1 MTGNRMVRLGAALVG
16 GAVAVVVLAPTAA
29 LFFPALGMR
38 TAAVGGF
45 VTALLVV
52 ALLPAF
58 ELVFPDE
65 DARRGWLSS
74 AVVPGV
80 AAVLAVACTVVGL
93 SVDRFDVAHPVP
105 SQLAYA
111 MDRDTGQAWWAST
124 ERAPGTYTSQYV
136 DHRGTLPVDLPYLA
150 GQEMELGDAQP
161 ADLPAPT
168 VTPVSD
174 TVVGGK
180 RRIIVRVTPQRPGV
194 RLLGL
199 DLHVDGGTVVRAQL
213 AGWDVP
219 DEALGGD
226 SLRITFHAPPADGLR
241 MSVTVEGKGE
251 VTLRVTDGSDGLS
264 GLPGYKPRPD
274 GVDAAGTHSSDL
286 VLVTATTSLG

>member
-1 MTGNRMVRLGAALVG
+1 MH
-16 GAVAVVVLAPTAA
+16 
-29 LFFPALGMR
+29 

-45 VTALLVV
+45 VCALLVV

-65 DARRGWLSS
+65 DERRGWLSS

-80 AAVLAVACTVVGL
+80 AVVLAVACTVVGL

-111 MDRDTGQAWWAST
+111 LDRDTGEAWWAST
-124 ERAPGTYTSQYV
+124 EANPGAYTAQYV
-136 DHRGTLPVDLPYLA
+136 DHRGTLPIDLPYLA
-150 GQEMELGDAQP
+150 GKEMALGDAQP
-161 ADLPAPT
+161 AGLPAPE
-168 VTPVSD
+168 VTTVSD

-180 RRIIVRVTPQRPGV
+180 RQIIVRVTPKRPGV

-199 DLHVDGGTVVRAQL
+199 DLKVDGGTVVRAQM
-213 AGWDVP
+213 AGRAVP
-219 DEALGGD
+219 DEALGED
-226 SLRITFHAPPADGLR
+226 SLRLTFHAPAADGLR
-241 MSVTVEGKGE
+241 ASFTVEGDGE
-251 VTLRVTDGSDGLS
+251 VTLRVVDGSDGLT
-264 GLPGYKPRPD
+264 GLPGYQPRPD

-286 VLVTATTSLG
+286 VLISQSTSLG